1 MKHSYRLVIF
11 ATAFSILTLALPLL
25 AAAEEAE
32 PKVVTTPSGLQY
44 QDLVVGTGAE
54 AKPGDQASMRYTG
67 WLTDGKKFD
76 SNVGSKPLVFKI
88 GGGQVIKGWDE
99 GVAGMKVGGKR
110 KLTIPASL
118 AYGERGYPGVIPPN
132 ATLVFEVELLA
143 VK

>member
-1 MKHSYRLVIF
+1 MKRRIPYVVS
-11 ATAFSILTLALPLL
+11 LALFALAMPL
-25 AAAEEAE
+25 AAAEPAEE

-44 QDLVVGTGAE
+44 QDLEVGTGAE
-54 AKPGDQASMRYTG
+54 AKPGQQASMRYTG

-76 SNVGSKPLVFKI
+76 SNVGSPTPFVFKI
-88 GGGQVIKGWDE
+88 GAGQVIKGWDE

-110 KLTIPASL
+110 KLTIPGSL